1 MPGCMLRA
9 SGRDFEPDEFAK
21 DSDLSIRESH
31 RKGKPRLNGTLHDDG
46 YIGVLVSDSSGDDID
61 GQVDDA
67 VAFLRQHQD
76 ELKRLVSFPGVED
89 IRLDFSRLFYSDTQV
104 CQYNFF
110 APKLIR
116 LMGELGL
123 GIELSTYAVE
133 DSPESN
139 SGDYAEGFDPRETL
153 RSYADDTE
161 VDVRSC
167 DRDQLVLGLKVDSC
181 GGAQWLVTIRGI
193 VHLDLPPSF
202 MLGRVAFG
210 GIELVPGNYF
220 TSRNRGYEGDEDK
233 YHVIKITD
241 QDDNMFLIVSYEE
254 AEIVF

>member
-133 DSPESN
+133 DSPEGGDGHQQYEHSQAAQHQRGRNVCCALRVHQRANSN
-139 SGDYAEGFDPRETL
+139 RQKKPS
-153 RSYADDTE
+153 S
-161 VDVRSC
+161 
-167 DRDQLVLGLKVDSC
+167 
-181 GGAQWLVTIRGI
+181 QWPK
-193 VHLDLPPSF
+193 D
-202 MLGRVAFG
+202 
-210 GIELVPGNYF
+210 
-220 TSRNRGYEGDEDK
+220 
-233 YHVIKITD
+233 D
-241 QDDNMFLIVSYEE
+241 QDE
-254 AEIVF
+254 ANRYRNTDLQECHEQLLG